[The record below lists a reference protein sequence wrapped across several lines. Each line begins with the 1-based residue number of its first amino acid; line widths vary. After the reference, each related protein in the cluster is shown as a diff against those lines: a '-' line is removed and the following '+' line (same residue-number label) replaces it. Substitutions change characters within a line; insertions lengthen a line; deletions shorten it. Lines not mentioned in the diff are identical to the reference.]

1 MLNPYPY
8 IYALVETGFFYPIT
22 NETMSPLT
30 RRQHIILRLVVVPMA
45 SLLAAHV
52 VFQQVFPGQ
61 KGYHFPWA
69 YFLTVATVMLSC
81 WEVNLGVFRWLDSY
95 LPFDRQPI
103 RRLIAQIVLGGSAT
117 LLTFALAFPLAQRLY
132 TSHWPSVP
140 TVLKGIV
147 VCITLASLVNG
158 GYAGLYL
165 LQAFYAE
172 RGKNKTAQA
181 SAGSELL
188 SGSNQPAGAA
198 GLVAV
203 DTPTGQ
209 VRLPMDQIAYF
220 YSARGL
226 VLLVKNDGQQ
236 VITRYSSFPGLLP
249 TLDTHYFFH
258 LNRQY
263 VVSAGAVRAVQ
274 DAVNRKLIVTLV
286 PALRRQDTQQAVMVS
301 RYRSLELKKWLRVL
315 PAS

>member
-1 MLNPYPY
+1 
-8 IYALVETGFFYPIT
+8 
-22 NETMSPLT
+22 MSPLT

-45 SLLAAHV
+45 CPAGSSCCVSAGVPRPEGLPFPVGLFSDRCHRDALLLGSQSGCIPVAGQLFTVRSAAHTTADCPDCAWR
-52 VFQQVFPGQ
+52 QRHLTHLRPCFP
-61 KGYHFPWA
+61 
-69 YFLTVATVMLSC
+69 V
-81 WEVNLGVFRWLDSY
+81 
-95 LPFDRQPI
+95 
-103 RRLIAQIVLGGSAT
+103 
-117 LLTFALAFPLAQRLY
+117 AQRLY

-147 VCITLASLVNG
+147 VCVTLASLVNG

-236 VITRYSSFPGLLP
+236 MITRFSSFPGLLP
-249 TLDTHYFFH
+249 
-258 LNRQY
+258 Y
-263 VVSAGAVRAVQ
+263 VG
-274 DAVNRKLIVTLV
+274 
-286 PALRRQDTQQAVMVS
+286 
-301 RYRSLELKKWLRVL
+301 
-315 PAS
+315 